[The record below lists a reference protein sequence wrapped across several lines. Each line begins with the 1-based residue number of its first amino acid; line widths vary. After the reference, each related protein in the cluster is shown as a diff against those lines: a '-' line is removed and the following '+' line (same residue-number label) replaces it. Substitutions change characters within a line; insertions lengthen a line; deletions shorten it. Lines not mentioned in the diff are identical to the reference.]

1 MEKALARFKFIA
13 YLAGVILIL
22 FTIEIIIKYTLGPEI
37 PWFAQLHGIVYMIYV
52 VIAFDISRRAKLSLS
67 QTLLV
72 LLAGTVPIM
81 SFIAEKKIRR
91 RITNSLKL
99 IFKN

>member
-72 LLAGTVPIM
+72 LLAGTVPVV
-81 SFIAEKKIRR
+81 SFIAEKRIRR
-91 RITNSLKL
+91 RITNS
-99 IFKN
+99 

>member
-72 LLAGTVPIM
+72 LLAGTVPVM
-81 SFIAEKKIRR
+81 SFIAEKRSRR
-91 RITNSLKL
+91 RITKS
-99 IFKN
+99 

>member
-1 MEKALARFKFIA
+1 MDKALKRYSVVA

-22 FTIEIIIKYTLGPEI
+22 FTIEIIVKYTLGPEI
-37 PWFAQLHGIVYMIYV
+37 PWFAQLHGIVYMVYLV
-52 VIAFDISRRAKLSLS
+52 VGFDISRKANLTWG

-81 SFIAEKKIRR
+81 SFIAEKRIRR
-91 RITNSLKL
+91 RVLNL
-99 IFKN
+99 N